1 MNGTAGVPRAGVE
14 APGAGDP
21 RRQPPARIGDA
32 RTPQVRSTVD
42 RPTTLSSLKDS
53 LSSPRET
60 AREFEYSPADFE
72 AVRALIHKRAGISLS
87 AQKSDMVYSR
97 LARRLRARGMRRFSD
112 YLDYLRAGGDD
123 REWEAFTNAL
133 TTNLTYFFR
142 EEHHFP
148 MLADHLLTHR
158 GRPLSIWC
166 CAASTG
172 EEPYSIAMTA
182 VEAFGGF
189 DAPVRVLAT
198 DLDTGVLD
206 VGRRGV
212 YPVDRIAR
220 LSAERVSRFFTRG
233 QSGDQKTVTVRPELA
248 RLVTFRQINLLS
260 PIWPTEG
267 RFDAVFCRNVM
278 IYFDKPTQASIL
290 RRFVPLMH
298 PDALLFVGHSESL
311 FHVAD
316 AFRLKGRTVYELTG
330 RRAAA

>member
-1 MNGTAGVPRAGVE
+1 M
-14 APGAGDP
+14 
-21 RRQPPARIGDA
+21 
-32 RTPQVRSTVD
+32 RSPVA
-42 RPTTLSSLKDS
+42 RPTTLSALKGS

-60 AREFEYSPADFE
+60 AREFEYGPADFE

-112 YLDYLRAGGDD
+112 YLDYLRVGGDD

-158 GRPLSIWC
+158 GRSLSVWC

-278 IYFDKPTQASIL
+278 IYFDKPTQAGIL

-316 AFRLKGRTVYELTG
+316 AFRLKGRTVYELAG

>member
-1 MNGTAGVPRAGVE
+1 
-14 APGAGDP
+14 
-21 RRQPPARIGDA
+21 
-32 RTPQVRSTVD
+32 
-42 RPTTLSSLKDS
+42 
-53 LSSPRET
+53 
-60 AREFEYSPADFE
+60 
-72 AVRALIHKRAGISLS
+72 
-87 AQKSDMVYSR
+87 
-97 LARRLRARGMRRFSD
+97 MRRFSD

-278 IYFDKPTQASIL
+278 IYFDRHTQEQL
-290 RRFVPLMH
+290 VNQLCRFLQPGGYLMI
-298 PDALLFVGHSESL
+298 GHSESL
-311 FHVAD
+311 HG
-316 AFRLKGRTVYELTG
+316 LKVPLRCIRPSIYQL
-330 RRAAA
+330 A